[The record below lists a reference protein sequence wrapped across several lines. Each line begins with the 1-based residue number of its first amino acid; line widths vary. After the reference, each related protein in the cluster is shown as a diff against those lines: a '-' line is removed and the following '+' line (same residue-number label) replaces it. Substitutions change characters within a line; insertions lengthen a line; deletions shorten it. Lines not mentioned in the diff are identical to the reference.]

1 MHRPPPDFAP
11 RVHTTQRIAAIV
23 QTLAQDG
30 IPPAESL
37 AGSSLDEAALTAPD
51 TRVSYAQIATI
62 FRNALNLSPDPTVAL
77 RAGLRMHLTAFG
89 MYGYALLSS
98 PTFADAMAFGDKCHR
113 SMGPLADYTRV
124 RAEGVEI
131 FRYDGILSTDPA
143 DGLYRFALEFK
154 FAEHMTLFRDLY
166 GETFAFSAVRAA
178 YAEPAHHEAYRS
190 LFRCPVSFDQPANE
204 LEIRAPW
211 FDRKPRLPDAV
222 THRSASEICRQF
234 LSDQA
239 ATAGVASSV
248 RQTLVDTMP
257 WHFPRIETMAA
268 ALSMHPRTLRRR
280 LEAEG
285 TNYRDLLAQVRLQ
298 IAIDY
303 LRNTRMTNEEIAN
316 RLGYSDAANF
326 RHAFARW
333 TGKSPRE
340 YRQR

>member
-1 MHRPPPDFAP
+1 MHRTPPDFA
-11 RVHTTQRIAAIV
+11 RRIHTTQRVTAIV
-23 QTLAQDG
+23 ETLAVDG
-30 IPPAESL
+30 IPPSESL
-37 AGSSLDEAALTAPD
+37 VGSGLDEAALTATD
-51 TRVSYAQIATI
+51 TRVSYTQIATI
-62 FRNALNLSPDPTVAL
+62 FRNALHLSPDPTLAL

-113 SMGPLADYTRV
+113 AMGPLADYTRV
-124 RAEGVEI
+124 RAKGVEI
-131 FRYDGILSTDPA
+131 FRYDGILSTDPH
-143 DGLYRFALEFK
+143 DGLYRFSLEFK

-166 GETFAFSAVRAA
+166 GESFAFAAVRAA
-178 YAEPAHHEAYRS
+178 YPAPEHQDAYRS

-239 ATAGVASSV
+239 ATTGVASSV
-248 RQTLVDTMP
+248 RQALVDTMP

-285 TNYRDLLAQVRLQ
+285 TSYRDVLAQVRQRL
-298 IAIDY
+298 AIDY
-303 LRNTRMTNEEIAN
+303 LRNTRMTNEEIAG

-326 RHAFARW
+326 RHAFVRW
-333 TGKSPRE
+333 TGKSPQE